1 MQKGTLKQSIFNV
14 IKGVLFSL
22 IISVVL
28 ILILAVIAKYTDISD
43 KTISAI
49 NQVIKVVALLFGILL
64 GVKNQKGGLIVG
76 AIIGLLYTLLSF
88 AIFSAISG
96 KLTFDKVT
104 VFDFLICIAVG
115 AVSGILTVNLK
126 GLKKGEKRR
135 VRQARV
141 KAH

>member
-76 AIIGLLYTLLSF
+76 AIVGLLYTLLSF

-96 KLTFDKVT
+96 KLTFDKIT

-115 AVSGILTVNLK
+115 AISGILTVNLK

-135 VRQARV
+135 MRQARV

>member
-76 AIIGLLYTLLSF
+76 AIVGLLYTLLSF

-96 KLTFDKVT
+96 KLTFDKIT

-115 AVSGILTVNLK
+115 GISGILTVNLK

-135 VRQARV
+135 MRQARV
-141 KAH
+141 RAH

>member
-1 MQKGTLKQSIFNV
+1 MQKGSMKQSIFNV
-14 IKGVLFSL
+14 LKGVLFSL

-28 ILILAVIAKYTDISD
+28 ILILAVVAKYTDISD

-49 NQVIKVVALLFGILL
+49 NQVIKVVALLLGILI
-64 GVKNQKGGLIVG
+64 GVKNQKGGFIIG
-76 AIIGLLYTLLSF
+76 AIVGLLYTLISF

-96 KLTFDKVT
+96 NLTFDKIT

-115 AVSGILTVNLK
+115 AISGILTVNLK

-135 VRQARV
+135 SRPARV
-141 KAH
+141 KGH